1 MRSRRPTDNLI
12 GKDCNLSVC
21 TSVDADDSRE
31 TNHAPGNAEGQ
42 VERRAR
48 RAVRSPYPDA
58 VFEVRGAWPDGEG
71 LRLLVETDALGVD
84 LLIETLGTISDVTD
98 FEVRHAGSDR
108 ILYEV
113 TTPTPEPHGAMADSG
128 IVPSFPLH
136 LEDGWLVGDLVAS
149 QDQLSTFRDELDSAG
164 IEYRITQ
171 VSATPAESPL
181 LTDRQREVVD
191 VALEHGYYDSP
202 RDCTFTTFA
211 EHLDVNKS
219 AVSRV
224 LHRAEGKIITAY
236 GSADDDSR
244 SPANKR

>member
-1 MRSRRPTDNLI
+1 MPRATLKAKSNDGLVA
-12 GKDCNLSVC
+12 LSE
-21 TSVDADDSRE
+21 AF
-31 TNHAPGNAEGQ
+31 
-42 VERRAR
+42 
-48 RAVRSPYPDA
+48 PDA
-58 VFEVRGAWPDGEG
+58 VFDVLGAWPDEEG

-84 LLIETLGTISDVTD
+84 PLIETLDAISAVTG
-98 FEVRHAGSDR
+98 FEIRHGGSDR
-108 ILYEV
+108 VLFEV
-113 TTPTPEPHGAMADSG
+113 TTTTPEPHGAMTDSG

-149 QDQLSTFRDELDSAG
+149 QDQLSAFRDELDSAG
-164 IEYRITQ
+164 IEYLITQ

-191 VALEHGYYDSP
+191 VALKHGYYDSP
-202 RDCTFTTFA
+202 RDCTLTTLA

-236 GSADDDSR
+236 RSADADSR
-244 SPANKR
+244 SLANER